1 MRLGCKVLFVL
12 QLALN
17 IQVYG
22 QQTLNGRVY
31 ESFTDSIMTGVNVFN
46 TNTKASTRT
55 GIDGSFKISAS
66 EGDMVIFS
74 ASGFKPDTITVSFS
88 LMLTRFDLSLHRD
101 VISLKAV
108 NVTSSYSA
116 DSINRRQE
124 YSKIYEQPGITGRNR
139 PANGFGITLSPASF
153 FSRES
158 KQARVLRKRL
168 EKEEKERYI
177 DHYFPMPWIKT
188 ITRLEGDSLSIFMY
202 RYRPTYDF
210 CRKSTQQQMFFYIND
225 KLKEFR
231 KPKKNN

>member
-12 QLALN
+12 QLALT

-31 ESFTDSIMTGVNVFN
+31 ESLTDSIITGVNVFN
-46 TNTKASTRT
+46 INTKASTRT

-88 LMLTRFDLSLHRD
+88 LMLTRFDLNLHRD
-101 VISLKAV
+101 VISLKTV

-153 FSRES
+153 FRASRHKQGFYENGLKKKRRKDISTILFQCHGS
-158 KQARVLRKRL
+158 KQLHDWRVTLYHFSCIVTAPPMIFAGKVARNKCSF
-168 EKEEKERYI
+168 I
-177 DHYFPMPWIKT
+177 SMT
-188 ITRLEGDSLSIFMY
+188 S
-202 RYRPTYDF
+202 
-210 CRKSTQQQMFFYIND
+210 
-225 KLKEFR
+225 
-231 KPKKNN
+231 